1 MANRRKVFTVGEF
14 LCMQSQEVKCLLCK
28 TEIDIL
34 NMEVSALDSHA
45 AGKKHTH
52 ETCQIVYFKW

>member
-14 LCMQSQEVKCLLCK
+14 FRMQSQELKCLLCK

-45 AGKKHTH
+45 GGKKHS
-52 ETCQIVYFKW
+52 